1 MKGLWIP
8 SELMQR
14 DDLSHAER
22 LVAAFILSFKR
33 GFVGGN
39 AYIAT
44 CLNLEKRTVDR
55 VIASLGNKGVVG
67 WIGNARFCVPNP
79 TQ

>member
-8 SELMQR
+8 YDLLAR

-22 LVAAFILSFKR
+22 LVAAFIASFNR
-33 GFVGGN
+33 GFTGGN
-39 AYIAT
+39 EYIAT
-44 CLNLEKRTVDR
+44 KLHLEKRTVDR
-55 VIASLGNKGVVG
+55 VIASLGNKGVVL
-67 WIGNARFCVPNP
+67 WVANARYCVKNS

>member
-8 SELMQR
+8 SELMER

-33 GFVGGN
+33 GFIGGN
-39 AYIAT
+39 AYIAS

-55 VIASLGNKGVVG
+55 VIASLGNKRVVG
-67 WIGNARFCVPNP
+67 WIGNARFCAPKS